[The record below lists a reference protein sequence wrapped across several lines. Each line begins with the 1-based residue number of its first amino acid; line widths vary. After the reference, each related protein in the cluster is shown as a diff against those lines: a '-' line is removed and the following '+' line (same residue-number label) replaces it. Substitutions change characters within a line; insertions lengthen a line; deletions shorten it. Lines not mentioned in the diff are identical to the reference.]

1 MLHILT
7 DLIYVTAATIWDVL
21 PIVVIIFG
29 FQLFILRKPIPNL
42 KRIATG
48 FALVLLG
55 LGFFLEGLEAAL
67 FPLGKLMAQ
76 QLTDPPLSSSAA
88 TPNIARYGGNTIGFT
103 FSPLPSASPR
113 PSPSRR
119 CSRSRLKLTT
129 YPPAVSESGVYASRS
144 PSASLSVSLSEST
157 ASSSARRSTGTSLP
171 VTCWF

>member
-76 QLTDPPLSSSAA
+76 QLTDPRFHPRRRRRTSPAMVGILLGLPFRLCHRLLHDHRRAVAA
-88 TPNIARYGGNTIGFT
+88 RGRDQ
-103 FSPLPSASPR
+103 S
-113 PSPSRR
+113 
-119 CSRSRLKLTT
+119 
-129 YPPAVSESGVYASRS
+129 
-144 PSASLSVSLSEST
+144 
-157 ASSSARRSTGTSLP
+157 
-171 VTCWF
+171 